1 MTISAIMIESREP
14 SHIQRLKFGDVP
26 TVVTALEHGDLWMST
41 GAGELICIERKT
53 PSDFLGSIKDG
64 RVFPQCAGMRAR
76 TPWAYVVIT
85 GQLAPDYAG
94 KTLADGR
101 LTGWDWASVQGA
113 LLTIQ
118 ELGVGVVHS
127 QGESDYEA
135 TVLRLA
141 DRKRGNEYVM
151 APKHDA
157 RVMTAA
163 EIILTSLPG
172 IGWDRAQDLMHQFHQ
187 RPAEAIAWL
196 TWLGT
201 FGEVAG
207 IGRGVKTQVRK
218 ALGLQDDE
226 ELFVMTPADYEAAAR
241 RTQEPASPAVDIPQP
256 ETLTVNQDAQF
267 VERTVK
273 EEGDLLVWA

>member
-1 MTISAIMIESREP
+1 MINAVMIDSREP
-14 SHIQRLKFGDVP
+14 THIQALKFGGVP
-26 TVVTALEHGDLWMST
+26 TIVTALEHGDLWMST
-41 GAGELICIERKT
+41 AGGDLVCVERKT
-53 PSDFLGSIKDG
+53 PSDLLGSIKDG
-64 RVFPQCAGMRAR
+64 RVFPQAAGMRAR

-101 LTGWDWASVQGA
+101 LTGWDWTSVQGA

-118 ELGVGVVHS
+118 ELGVGIVHS
-127 QGESDYEA
+127 TADSDYEA

-151 APKHDA
+151 TPKHDA

-163 EIILTSLPG
+163 EVILTSLPG
-172 IGWDRAQDLMHQFHQ
+172 IGWDRAQLLMTHFDG
-187 RPAEAIAWL
+187 RAGEAIAWL

-207 IGRGVKTQVRK
+207 IGRGVKSQIRK
-218 ALGLQDDE
+218 ALGLTDDE
-226 ELFVMTPADYEAAAR
+226 ELFVMTPSDYEAAAAKL
-241 RTQEPASPAVDIPQP
+241 TPAPVDIPQP
-256 ETLTVNQDAQF
+256 TLTVNPDALF
-267 VERTVK
+267 ADKAVHE
-273 EEGDLLVWA
+273 EEGILTWA